1 MTCVMLSDGVNS
13 ATNVSDVDPGKM
25 TERQKRAIDLF
36 ITNGKDEDM
45 ATAVALVKMDEKK
58 RWVAFCGGSILT
70 NDRILTAGHC
80 LEAFK
85 NGDYQTLRV
94 VAGTGDLKPFYHGR
108 SGGFEEVFEVKK
120 VVMHP
125 HYQRNEKEKVLFDL
139 AILELKTE
147 MALNGITMKAVT
159 LPPPEL
165 RQLGRKIKV
174 GGWGQR
180 GVYDRGSATHQ
191 VIDIE
196 IHPSKRCLETFV
208 DGEFDEEQ
216 MFCAGDKNKSPCF
229 GDSGAGAVHEFGS
242 KSILFGVVSF
252 GFSSDRLHSSC
263 QKETTFQKISAS
275 LPWIYRETKLKYDQK
290 SHLINV
296 IHVSQFLGL
305 SMNSLMKIYFTM
317 SSKMTLNHLKVNI
330 FFS

>member
-1 MTCVMLSDGVNS
+1 M
-13 ATNVSDVDPGKM
+13 
-25 TERQKRAIDLF
+25 
-36 ITNGKDEDM
+36 
-45 ATAVALVKMDEKK
+45 
-58 RWVAFCGGSILT
+58 
-70 NDRILTAGHC
+70 
-80 LEAFK
+80 
-85 NGDYQTLRV
+85 
-94 VAGTGDLKPFYHGR
+94 
-108 SGGFEEVFEVKK
+108 
-120 VVMHP
+120 
-125 HYQRNEKEKVLFDL
+125 EKVLFDL

-242 KSILFGVVSF
+242 KLILFGVVSF

-263 QKETTFQKISAS
+263 QKETTFQRISTS
-275 LPWIYRETKLKYDQK
+275 LPWIYRETKLKYDQ
-290 SHLINV
+290 
-296 IHVSQFLGL
+296 
-305 SMNSLMKIYFTM
+305 NSFDE
-317 SSKMTLNHLKVNI
+317 LNSCQTI
-330 FFS
+330 FRPEYELFDEDLFYNEFKEDIEPLEGEYIFQLT